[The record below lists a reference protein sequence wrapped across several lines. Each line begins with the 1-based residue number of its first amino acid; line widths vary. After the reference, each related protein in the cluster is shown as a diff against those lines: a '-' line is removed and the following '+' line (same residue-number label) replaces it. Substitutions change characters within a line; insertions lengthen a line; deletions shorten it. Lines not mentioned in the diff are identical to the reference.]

1 MIVIW
6 EVKVVHWEE
15 TNLTVQVKQCNNI
28 LNNDK

>member
-15 TNLTVQVKQCNNI
+15 TNLTVQVEQGNNI
-28 LNNDK
+28 SRQ

>member
-15 TNLTVQVKQCNNI
+15 MNLTVQVEQGNNI
-28 LNNDK
+28 SRQ